1 MRRTFIS
8 GDVLLP
14 RMPAIM
20 RDLTSL
26 LTMSMNQDQMPLNLS
41 EGTPVELPDG
51 LARPIQVVDLF
62 AGPGG
67 LGEGVTSYGNGECFE
82 IVVSAEKDAKAR
94 ETLRLR
100 AFYRLLR
107 KHRQDFLHEYYDYC
121 NDPSKIEFKPSED
134 TLPFWEEAGRE
145 ARCIEL
151 GSPEGN
157 QELDSALNDRVTGLD
172 EKRPWVLIGGPPCQA
187 YSVVGRARNQAKVDY
202 KAEEDHRHFLYKEY
216 LRIIREKQPTVF
228 VMENVKGILS
238 SKINGEL
245 IFSSI
250 LRDLSNPHE
259 ALHEGGEGKR
269 YHIYSLVTGAHF
281 GPGDEVSKIDPRD
294 FIIRAEKYGIP
305 QARHRVIL
313 LGIAEDSIPAELQH
327 VMLEGYGERVTVG
340 QILDDLPKLR
350 SGLTKMQ
357 DSRENWE
364 SVIKEEVSYLRCQ
377 MGLPDGM
384 WKALGEVTD
393 GFCAPENAGGRRVS
407 RAEENK
413 DGATGVD
420 FLDNWYLDN
429 KLKYWLNHEAR
440 GHMESDLRRY
450 MFAAVYARMHGFSP
464 KGHKGFNV
472 QGLAPNHKN
481 WETGVFSDRFR
492 VQTKDQPATTITS
505 HISKDGHYFIHYDPA
520 QCRSLSV
527 REAARIQ
534 TFPDNYFFQGN
545 RTEQFH
551 QVGNAV
557 PPLLAHKIA
566 KVVFKILADKVRAFD
581 EAKAATQKDS
591 TEACALTY

>member
-1 MRRTFIS
+1 
-8 GDVLLP
+8 
-14 RMPAIM
+14 M

-26 LTMSMNQDQMPLNLS
+26 LTMSMNQDQMPLNLT

-51 LARPIQVVDLF
+51 IAQPIQVVDLF

-67 LGEGVTSYGNGECFE
+67 LGEGVTSYGNGECFQ
-82 IVVSAEKDAKAR
+82 IVVSAEKDEKAHQ
-94 ETLRLR
+94 TLRLR

-107 KHRQDFLHEYYDYC
+107 KHRKDCLNEYYDYC
-121 NDPSKIEFKPSED
+121 NDPTRIEFTPSEE
-134 TLPFWEEAGRE
+134 TLSLWEEAARE

-151 GSPEGN
+151 GTPVGN
-157 QELDSALNDRVTGLD
+157 QELDDALNDPLTGLD
-172 EKRPWVLIGGPPCQA
+172 DKRPWVLIGGPPCQA

-202 KAEEDHRHFLYKEY
+202 KAEEDPRHFLYKEY
-216 LRIIREKQPTVF
+216 LRIIQEKQPTVF

-250 LRDLSNPHE
+250 LKDLSNPHK

-281 GPGDEVSKIDPRD
+281 GPDDEVSKIDPRD
-294 FIIRAEKYGIP
+294 FIIRAENYGIP

-313 LGIAEDSIPAELQH
+313 LGIAEDSIPTELQH

-350 SGLTKMQ
+350 SSLTKQ
-357 DSRENWE
+357 LDSKENWA
-364 SVIKEEVSYLRCQ
+364 SVIDNDVLSYLRGQ
-377 MGLPDGM
+377 IGLPRDM
-384 WKALGEVTD
+384 WDELGRIKSE
-393 GFCAPENAGGRRVS
+393 FKAPENAGGRRVRRS
-407 RAEENK
+407 EANI
-413 DGATGVD
+413 DGATGIEA
-420 FLDNWYLDN
+420 LDDWYIDRNLN
-429 KLKYWLNHEAR
+429 YWLNHEAR
-440 GHMESDLRRY
+440 GHMKSDLRRY
-450 MFAAVYARMHGFSP
+450 MFAAVYAKLHGLSP
-464 KGHKGFNV
+464 KGHKGFNLE
-472 QGLAPNHKN
+472 GLAPNHKN

-492 VQTKDQPATTITS
+492 VQAKNQPATTITS

-534 TFPDNYFFQGN
+534 TFPDNYYFQGN

-557 PPLLAHKIA
+557 PPLLAYKIA
-566 KVVFKILADKVRAFD
+566 GVVFRILAGKVRAFD
-581 EAKAATQKDS
+581 KSKAAAQKHG
-591 TEACALTY
+591 TGRGAVAEY